1 MNDLKNMLANADEV
15 ARKLSTRGFSLDP
28 VFINEYSNIR
38 KKLIQEKEDLA
49 SEKNKISDSFRK
61 VSSESEKTALMEK
74 SKSIEGRVVELKKLD
89 EVENKLNNHLL
100 EIPNIPHHTCPI
112 GDSEEGNKLI
122 EKHGEITNTN
132 SDEHSDILD
141 KLHMLSFEDAVKIT
155 QNRFVVLKGQ
165 VASLHRALI
174 NYMLSKQVKNGYQS
188 TMFRIYVTLKA

>member
-1 MNDLKNMLANADEV
+1 M
-15 ARKLSTRGFSLDP
+15 
-28 VFINEYSNIR
+28 
-38 KKLIQEKEDLA
+38 LA

-74 SKSIEGRVVELKKLD
+74 SKSIEGRVVELKKKLD

-155 QNRFVVLKGQ
+155 QNDLLYSKDK
-165 VASLHRALI
+165 LHLFI
-174 NYMLSKQVKNGYQS
+174 GHL
-188 TMFRIYVTLKA
+188 